1 MGNPEVFDVV
11 IIGGG
16 PAGTS
21 AAIRL
26 LDLGHRVALVEQH
39 VFPRPQIGESLSA
52 GIRNIFDYLGA
63 GHLLKERGYIDE
75 LPARVI
81 WENAKEGNI
90 ELRNH
95 NGGIM
100 VDRGKL
106 DHDLIQLAVSKGLVL
121 FQPAKP
127 EIFRR
132 ESDHWKVLIRIK
144 NQCMELKTIFVL
156 DSRGRSS
163 SRMIDKIITTPPM
176 VALYANTSSVSM
188 PACTL
193 IEAQENGWLWGSPLP
208 GDKLFRMMAFFAL
221 ADLRKEHPEKLF
233 QHSVSS
239 SLLFRKGLT
248 GLSNSGIKSCV
259 VLNYCHNNPWDNNY
273 VRIGEAA
280 FTLDPL
286 SSSGVEKAMRFSL
299 QTVIAVNNILNSGDV
314 EISQAFFENH
324 IANSIIQHI
333 KWTCG
338 YYHSA
343 WPGSNNGFW
352 KERSQVGISAQA
364 NETAFYTK
372 LKLKLQESPINKKDN
387 TVGARIKPADA
398 IDQLWHKKVRIS
410 PQVTFTKAVCVENDR
425 LQLKDTIRHPML
437 EREVAYIGNVAIF
450 PLISS
455 VKGGETIGEL
465 IYFWSRQIPFEM
477 AGDILVRLC
486 HLGLLEV
493 I

>member
-1 MGNPEVFDVV
+1 MDNPEVFDVV

-16 PAGTS
+16 PAGTC
-21 AAIRL
+21 AALRL

-63 GHLLKERGYIDE
+63 GHLLKERGYIDG

-81 WENAKEGNI
+81 WENAREGNV

-106 DHDLIQLAVSKGLVL
+106 DHDMIRLAVSRGLVL
-121 FQPAKP
+121 FQPAKQ
-127 EIFRR
+127 
-132 ESDHWKVLIRIK
+132 ESFHKENNHWKVLIRIK
-144 NQCMELKTIFVL
+144 NQCIALKTVFVL
-156 DSRGRSS
+156 DSRGRSG
-163 SRMIDKIITTPPM
+163 SRMIDKIITAPPM

-193 IEAQENGWLWGSPLP
+193 IEAQESGWLWGAPLP
-208 GDKLFRMMAFFAL
+208 ADKFRMMAFFNP
-221 ADLRKEHPEKLF
+221 ADLRKEHPDKLF
-233 QHSVSS
+233 KQRLSS
-239 SLLFRKGLT
+239 SLLFREGLT
-248 GLSNSGIKSCV
+248 GLSHSKIESCM
-259 VLNYCHNNPWDNNY
+259 VLNYCHNKPWDSNY

-299 QTVIAVNNILNSGDV
+299 QAVIAVNSILNSGDV
-314 EISQAFFENH
+314 EISQTFFEDNM
-324 IANSIIQHI
+324 ADSVIQHM
-333 KWTCG
+333 KWTSG

-343 WPGSNNGFW
+343 WPDSNNGFW
-352 KERSQVGISAQA
+352 KERSQVGISPQD
-364 NETAFYTK
+364 NETAFCIK
-372 LKLKLQESPINKKDN
+372 LMLKLPESTVTKKDN
-387 TVGARIKPADA
+387 TNSADILSTGA
-398 IDQLWHKKVRIS
+398 IDQLWYKKVRVS
-410 PQVTFTKAVCVENDR
+410 PQVTFTQAVCVENDQ
-425 LQLKDTIRHPML
+425 LQLKDAIRHPKL

-455 VKGGETIGEL
+455 VQGGETIGEL
-465 IYFWSRQIPFEM
+465 IYSWSGQISFEM
-477 AGDILVRLC
+477 AGNITVRLC
-486 HLGLLEV
+486 HLELLEL